1 MSGVGAPRAAGV
13 PPDAVD
19 AAVAALR
26 PRLPLGVAL
35 SGGADSTAL
44 LVACARRWPGQLV
57 ALHVNHGLQA
67 AADAFERH
75 CAALCERWQV
85 PLRVGRIDARPRAGE
100 SPEEAARLG
109 RYRALAELAGAEG
122 GFARRASAEAPAST
136 EAATDGTPGALQ
148 DIVLGH
154 HADDQVETLILA
166 LSRGAGLPGL
176 AAMPR
181 TAERAGLRWHRPL
194 LDLPA
199 HTLRAWLRSHGE
211 GWIDDPTNTDAR
223 YTRNRIRQ
231 QVLPALADAFP
242 QFRQT
247 FARSARHAAQ
257 AQELLA
263 DIARA
268 DLAETGIPPRI
279 RALQALPRSRQANAL
294 RAWLAQA
301 SGRAPAARQI
311 DELLDQIAAC
321 TTRGHRIHLKA
332 GSGQVVR
339 EGDTLRWYNGAP
351 LPKPPR

>member
-1 MSGVGAPRAAGV
+1 MSGVGAPGAARV
-13 PPDAVD
+13 PPEVVD
-19 AAVAALR
+19 ASIDALK
-26 PRLPLGVAL
+26 PGLPLGVAL

-44 LVACARRWPGQLV
+44 LVACARRWPGQVV

-67 AADAFERH
+67 AADIFERH
-75 CAALCERWQV
+75 CTALCERWQV
-85 PLRVGRIDARPRAGE
+85 PLRVGRIDARARAGE

-109 RYRALAELAGAEG
+109 RYRALAELARAGGDPNGNASGEG
-122 GFARRASAEAPAST
+122 QIVHV
-136 EAATDGTPGALQ
+136 AATREQLGAVH

-154 HADDQVETLILA
+154 HADDQIETMILA

-181 TAERAGLRWHRPL
+181 MAERGGLRWHRPFL
-194 LDLPA
+194 ELPPD
-199 HTLRAWLRSHGE
+199 TLRVWLRALGE
-211 GWIDDPTNTDAR
+211 GWIDDPTNADAR

-231 QVLPALADAFP
+231 QVLPALAAAFP

-263 DIARA
+263 DLART
-268 DLAETGIPPRI
+268 DLEHTGTPPRI
-279 RALQALPRSRQANAL
+279 RALQSLPRSRQANAL
-294 RAWLAQA
+294 RAWLAEV
-301 SGRAPAARQI
+301 SGRAPAAQQI
-311 DELLDQIAAC
+311 DELLDQIAVC

-332 GSGQVVR
+332 GNGQVVR

>member
-1 MSGVGAPRAAGV
+1 MSAVGAPGGAGV
-13 PPDAVD
+13 PPGDVE
-19 AAVAALR
+19 AAIAALT

-44 LVACARRWPGQLV
+44 LVACARRWPRQVV

-67 AADAFERH
+67 AADTFERH

-85 PLRVGRIDARPRAGE
+85 PLRVGRIDARAQAGE
-100 SPEEAARLG
+100 SPEEVARLG
-109 RYRALAELAGAEG
+109 RYRALAELASADSGCVRDTSGEAKAAEPATTG
-122 GFARRASAEAPAST
+122 DRPRAV
-136 EAATDGTPGALQ
+136 Q

-154 HADDQVETLILA
+154 HADDQVETLVLA

-181 TAERAGLRWHRPL
+181 MAERAGLRWHRPF

-199 HTLRAWLRSHGE
+199 DTLRAWLRAHGE
-211 GWIDDPTNTDAR
+211 AWVDDPTNADTR

-231 QVLPALADAFP
+231 QVLPALAAAFP
-242 QFRQT
+242 QFRET

-268 DLAETGIPPRI
+268 DLDQTGTPPRI

-301 SGRAPAARQI
+301 AGRAPAARQI
-311 DELLDQIAAC
+311 DELLDQIADC